1 MMFELL
7 LGHLTGDF
15 LLQNEWM
22 AMNKSK
28 NTGEGWLAAFVHCFI
43 YTWVICLFTW
53 TFDWYWFVAV
63 FCSHFFID
71 KFKLAEYYMHYI
83 KGKGMKDYVNKEVWK
98 DNLVYTKI
106 DKIPL
111 NRYDMLEGGFTS
123 IVYTLTDN
131 TMHLLLMWSA
141 YKLIY

>member
-7 LGHLTGDF
+7 LGHLAGDY

-83 KGKGMKDYVNKEVWK
+83 KGKGMKDYVAK
-98 DNLVYTKI
+98 DNIKSTEKTWE
-106 DKIPL
+106 KPNL

-123 IVYTLTDN
+123 LVYSVTDN
-131 TMHLLLMWSA
+131 TMHLILMFFA